1 MNVDPTGI
9 RLLRENFSESKI
21 WFNIILVPQW
31 SIWPL
36 HSRIQG
42 LQRVVQ
48 QLMWI
53 CICCRGSSQ
62 PSWCLCSCSLAQVSQ
77 GGEVLCG
84 EKQRLPNL
92 HLSPQSSFLTL
103 PPSLPPCTADN
114 KYLLEKNSTN
124 FGGISFL
131 CHRRPFVFLLL
142 DLLLLNLA
150 FTNSKLLPSHGSWV
164 PTQWKQGS
172 SEI

>member
-1 MNVDPTGI
+1 MINMTATQPDSMIAKGGSTTCVDLH
-9 RLLRENFSESKI
+9 LLPWLKSAK
-21 WFNIILVPQW
+21 LV
-31 SIWPL
+31 L
-36 HSRIQG
+36 V
-42 LQRVVQ
+42 L
-48 QLMWI
+48 
-53 CICCRGSSQ
+53 
-62 PSWCLCSCSLAQVSQ
+62 LCSCSLAQVSQ

-164 PTQWKQGS
+164 PTQ
-172 SEI
+172 